1 MDDRILREL
10 IYLARS
16 NDPVA
21 LRSLYAYYDALV
33 NTVMRKMKY
42 ISSMSLEAQ
51 DLLQV
56 GLITFDKVF
65 WSYREDLDTTFE
77 VYARSCIIKKMQ
89 SLLKKQYTFFT
100 RYEKKAI
107 SLDRIVNYDDSR
119 TYGELIADQRVEYS
133 PQKAQDLEKVW
144 ELVYAI
150 IQNETSERDQK
161 IFHLV
166 LLGYPEKEVALML
179 NISIKCVY
187 NSVYRV
193 MSKLRAHSLGEF
205 LIINVNRN

>member
-1 MDDRILREL
+1 MDDRTLKEL

-21 LRSLYAYYDALV
+21 LQYLYSYYDALV
-33 NTVMRKMKY
+33 KAVMRKMKY
-42 ISSMSLEAQ
+42 ISSMSLEPQ

-56 GLITFDKVF
+56 GLITFEKVF
-65 WSYREDLDTTFE
+65 WSYRDDLDTTFD
-77 VYARSCIIKKMQ
+77 VYAKSCIIKKMQ

-100 RYEKKAI
+100 RYEKKSV
-107 SLDRIVNYDDSR
+107 SLDKIVNYEDSR
-119 TYGELIADQRVEYS
+119 TYGELIADQKVEYS
-133 PQKAQDLEKVW
+133 PQKAQNLEKIW
-144 ELVYAI
+144 ELIYAI

-193 MSKLRAHSLGEF
+193 MTKLRAHPLGEF
-205 LIINVNRN
+205 LIIN

>member
-56 GLITFDKVF
+56 GMITFDKVF

-107 SLDRIVNYDDSR
+107 SLDRIINYDDSR

-144 ELVYAI
+144 ELVYAV

-193 MSKLRAHSLGEF
+193 MSKLRAHPLGEF
-205 LIINVNRN
+205 LIIN

>member
-56 GLITFDKVF
+56 GMITFDKVF

-193 MSKLRAHSLGEF
+193 MSKLRAHTLGEF
-205 LIINVNRN
+205 LIIN

>member
-42 ISSMSLEAQ
+42 ISSMSLDAQ

-56 GLITFDKVF
+56 GMITFDKVF

-119 TYGELIADQRVEYS
+119 TYGELIADQRVEYA

-150 IQNETSERDQK
+150 IQNETSKRDQK

-193 MSKLRAHSLGEF
+193 MSKLRAHPLGEF
-205 LIINVNRN
+205 LIIN

>member
-21 LRSLYAYYDALV
+21 LRSLYSYYDALV
-33 NTVMRKMKY
+33 RTVMRKMKY
-42 ISSMSLEAQ
+42 VSSMSLEAQ
-51 DLLQV
+51 DLSQV
-56 GLITFDKVF
+56 GMITFDKVF
-65 WSYREDLDTTFE
+65 WSYREDQDTTFE

-89 SLLKKQYTFFT
+89 SLLKKQYTFFI
-100 RYEKKAI
+100 RYEKKSI
-107 SLDRIVNYDDSR
+107 SLDKIVNYEDSR

-133 PQKAQDLEKVW
+133 PQKAQNLEKVW
-144 ELVYAI
+144 ELIYAI

-179 NISIKCVY
+179 DISIKCVY

-193 MSKLRAHSLGEF
+193 MSKLRAHPLGEF
-205 LIINVNRN
+205 LIIN

>member
-187 NSVYRV
+187 NSVYCV
-193 MSKLRAHSLGEF
+193 MSKLRAHPLGEF
-205 LIINVNRN
+205 LIIN

>member
-1 MDDRILREL
+1 MDDRTLREL

-56 GLITFDKVF
+56 GMITFDKVF

-144 ELVYAI
+144 EFVYAI

-193 MSKLRAHSLGEF
+193 MSKLRAHPLGEF
-205 LIINVNRN
+205 LIIN

>member
-33 NTVMRKMKY
+33 NTVMRKIKY

-56 GLITFDKVF
+56 GMITFDKVF

-144 ELVYAI
+144 EFVYAI

-193 MSKLRAHSLGEF
+193 MSKLRAHPLGEF
-205 LIINVNRN
+205 LIIN

>member
-21 LRSLYAYYDALV
+21 LRSLYVYYDALV

-161 IFHLV
+161 IFYLV

-193 MSKLRAHSLGEF
+193 MSKLRAHPLGEF
-205 LIINVNRN
+205 LIIN

>member
-21 LRSLYAYYDALV
+21 LRSLYVYYDALV

-150 IQNETSERDQK
+150 IQNETSDRDQK

-166 LLGYPEKEVALML
+166 LLGYSEKEVALML

-193 MSKLRAHSLGEF
+193 MSKLRAHPLGEF
-205 LIINVNRN
+205 LIIN

>member
-21 LRSLYAYYDALV
+21 LRSLYSYYDALV
-33 NTVMRKMKY
+33 RTVMRKMKY
-42 ISSMSLEAQ
+42 VSSMSLEAQ
-51 DLLQV
+51 DLSQV
-56 GLITFDKVF
+56 GMITFDKVF
-65 WSYREDLDTTFE
+65 WSYREDQDTTFE

-89 SLLKKQYTFFT
+89 SLLKKQYTFFI
-100 RYEKKAI
+100 RYEKKSI
-107 SLDRIVNYDDSR
+107 SLDKIVNYENSR

-133 PQKAQDLEKVW
+133 PQKAQNLEKIW
-144 ELVYAI
+144 ELIYAI

-179 NISIKCVY
+179 DISIKCVY

-193 MSKLRAHSLGEF
+193 MSKLRAHPFGEF
-205 LIINVNRN
+205 LIIN

>member
-21 LRSLYAYYDALV
+21 LRCLYSFYDALV

-56 GLITFDKVF
+56 GMITFEKVF
-65 WSYREDLDTTFE
+65 WSYREDQDTRFE

-107 SLDRIVNYDDSR
+107 SLDRIVNYEDSR

-150 IQNETSERDQK
+150 IQNETSDRDQK

-166 LLGYPEKEVALML
+166 LLGYSEKEVALML

-193 MSKLRAHSLGEF
+193 MTKLRAHPLGEF
-205 LIINVNRN
+205 LIIN

>member
-21 LRSLYAYYDALV
+21 LRSLYSYYDALV
-33 NTVMRKMKY
+33 RTVMRKMKY
-42 ISSMSLEAQ
+42 VSSMSLEAQ

-56 GLITFDKVF
+56 GMITFDKVF
-65 WSYREDLDTTFE
+65 WSYREDQDTTFE

-89 SLLKKQYTFFT
+89 SLLKKQYTFFI
-100 RYEKKAI
+100 RYEKKSI
-107 SLDRIVNYDDSR
+107 SLDKIVNYEDSR

-133 PQKAQDLEKVW
+133 PQKAQNLEKVW
-144 ELVYAI
+144 ELIYAI

-179 NISIKCVY
+179 DISIKCVY

-193 MSKLRAHSLGEF
+193 MSKLRAHPFGEF
-205 LIINVNRN
+205 LIIN

>member
-1 MDDRILREL
+1 MDDRTLREL

-56 GLITFDKVF
+56 GMITFDKVF

-77 VYARSCIIKKMQ
+77 VYARSCIIKKIQ

-193 MSKLRAHSLGEF
+193 MSKLRAHPLGEF
-205 LIINVNRN
+205 LIIN

>member
-51 DLLQV
+51 DLLKV
-56 GLITFDKVF
+56 GMITFDKVS

-193 MSKLRAHSLGEF
+193 MSKLRAHPLGEF
-205 LIINVNRN
+205 LIIN

>member
-21 LRSLYAYYDALV
+21 LRSLYVYYDALV

-42 ISSMSLEAQ
+42 ISSMSLETQ

-193 MSKLRAHSLGEF
+193 MSKLRAHPLGEF
-205 LIINVNRN
+205 IK

>member
-21 LRSLYAYYDALV
+21 LRSLYVYYDALV

-42 ISSMSLEAQ
+42 ISSMSLETQ

-56 GLITFDKVF
+56 GMITFDKVF

-150 IQNETSERDQK
+150 IQNETSKRDQK

-193 MSKLRAHSLGEF
+193 MSKLRAHPLGEF
-205 LIINVNRN
+205 LIIN

>member
-33 NTVMRKMKY
+33 KTVMRKMKY
-42 ISSMSLEAQ
+42 VSSMSLEAQ

-56 GLITFDKVF
+56 GMITFDKVF
-65 WSYREDLDTTFE
+65 WSYREDQNTTFE

-89 SLLKKQYTFFT
+89 SLLKKQYTFFI
-100 RYEKKAI
+100 RYEKKSI
-107 SLDRIVNYDDSR
+107 SLDKIVNYEDSR

-133 PQKAQDLEKVW
+133 PQKAQNLEKVW
-144 ELVYAI
+144 ELIYAI

-179 NISIKCVY
+179 DISIKCVY

-193 MSKLRAHSLGEF
+193 MSKLRAHPFGEF
-205 LIINVNRN
+205 LIIN

>member
-10 IYLARS
+10 IYLARF

-21 LRSLYAYYDALV
+21 LRSLYSYYDALV
-33 NTVMRKMKY
+33 RTVMRKMKY
-42 ISSMSLEAQ
+42 VSSMSLEAQ
-51 DLLQV
+51 DLSQV
-56 GLITFDKVF
+56 GMITFEKVF
-65 WSYREDLDTTFE
+65 WSYREDQDTTFE

-89 SLLKKQYTFFT
+89 SLLKKQYTFFI
-100 RYEKKAI
+100 RYEKKSI
-107 SLDRIVNYDDSR
+107 SLDKIVNYEDSR

-133 PQKAQDLEKVW
+133 PQKAQNLEKVW
-144 ELVYAI
+144 ELIYAI

-179 NISIKCVY
+179 DISIKCVY

-193 MSKLRAHSLGEF
+193 MSKLRAHPFGEF
-205 LIINVNRN
+205 LIIN

>member
-21 LRSLYAYYDALV
+21 LRSLYVYYDALV

-89 SLLKKQYTFFT
+89 SLLKKQYTFFM

-193 MSKLRAHSLGEF
+193 MSKLRAHHLGEF
-205 LIINVNRN
+205 LIIN

>member
-56 GLITFDKVF
+56 GMITFDKVF

-89 SLLKKQYTFFT
+89 SLLKKQYTLFT

-107 SLDRIVNYDDSR
+107 SLDKIVNYDDSR

-193 MSKLRAHSLGEF
+193 MSKLRAHPLGEF
-205 LIINVNRN
+205 LIIN

>member
-56 GLITFDKVF
+56 GMITFDKVF

-144 ELVYAI
+144 EFVYAI

-193 MSKLRAHSLGEF
+193 MSKLRAHPLGEF
-205 LIINVNRN
+205 LIIN

>member
-33 NTVMRKMKY
+33 NTVMRKMTY

-56 GLITFDKVF
+56 GMITFDKVF

-193 MSKLRAHSLGEF
+193 MSKLRAHPLGEF
-205 LIINVNRN
+205 LIIN

>member
-33 NTVMRKMKY
+33 NTVMRKIKY

-193 MSKLRAHSLGEF
+193 MSKLRAHPLGEF
-205 LIINVNRN
+205 LIIN

>member
-1 MDDRILREL
+1 MDDRIIREL

-193 MSKLRAHSLGEF
+193 MSKLRAHPLGEF
-205 LIINVNRN
+205 LIIN

>member
-16 NDPVA
+16 SDPVA
-21 LRSLYAYYDALV
+21 LRSLYSYYDALV
-33 NTVMRKMKY
+33 RTVMRKMKY
-42 ISSMSLEAQ
+42 VSSMSLEAQ

-56 GLITFDKVF
+56 GMITFDKVF
-65 WSYREDLDTTFE
+65 WSYREDQDTTFE

-89 SLLKKQYTFFT
+89 SLLKKQYTFFI
-100 RYEKKAI
+100 RYEKKSI
-107 SLDRIVNYDDSR
+107 SLDKIVNYEDSR

-133 PQKAQDLEKVW
+133 PQKAQNLEKIW
-144 ELVYAI
+144 ELIYAI

-179 NISIKCVY
+179 DISIKCVY

-193 MSKLRAHSLGEF
+193 MSKLRAHPFGEF
-205 LIINVNRN
+205 LIIN

>member
-21 LRSLYAYYDALV
+21 LRSLYSYYDALV
-33 NTVMRKMKY
+33 RTVMRKMKY
-42 ISSMSLEAQ
+42 VSSMSLEAQ

-56 GLITFDKVF
+56 GMITFDKVF
-65 WSYREDLDTTFE
+65 WSYREDQDTTFE

-89 SLLKKQYTFFT
+89 SLLKKQYTFFI
-100 RYEKKAI
+100 RYEKKSI
-107 SLDRIVNYDDSR
+107 SLDKIVNYEDSR

-133 PQKAQDLEKVW
+133 PQKAQNLEKIW
-144 ELVYAI
+144 ELIYAI
-150 IQNETSERDQK
+150 IQNGTSERDQK

-179 NISIKCVY
+179 DISIKCVY

-193 MSKLRAHSLGEF
+193 MSKLRAHPFGEF
-205 LIINVNRN
+205 LIIN

>member
-21 LRSLYAYYDALV
+21 LRSLCVYYDALV

-56 GLITFDKVF
+56 GMITFDKVF

-107 SLDRIVNYDDSR
+107 SLDKIVNYDDSR

-193 MSKLRAHSLGEF
+193 MSKLRAHPLGEF
-205 LIINVNRN
+205 LIIN

>member
-56 GLITFDKVF
+56 GMITFDKVF

-133 PQKAQDLEKVW
+133 PQKALDLEKVW

-193 MSKLRAHSLGEF
+193 MSKLRAHPLGEF
-205 LIINVNRN
+205 LIIN

>member
-33 NTVMRKMKY
+33 RTVMRKMKY
-42 ISSMSLEAQ
+42 VSSMSLEAQ

-56 GLITFDKVF
+56 GMITFDKVF
-65 WSYREDLDTTFE
+65 WSYREDQNTTFE

-89 SLLKKQYTFFT
+89 SLLKKQYTFFI
-100 RYEKKAI
+100 RYEKKSI
-107 SLDRIVNYDDSR
+107 SLDKIVNYEDSR

-133 PQKAQDLEKVW
+133 PQKAQNLEKIW
-144 ELVYAI
+144 ELIYAI

-179 NISIKCVY
+179 DISIKCVY

-193 MSKLRAHSLGEF
+193 MSKLRAHPFGEF
-205 LIINVNRN
+205 LIIN

>member
-21 LRSLYAYYDALV
+21 MRCLYAYYDALV

-56 GLITFDKVF
+56 GMITFDKVF

-193 MSKLRAHSLGEF
+193 MSKLRAHPLGEF
-205 LIINVNRN
+205 LIIN

>member
-33 NTVMRKMKY
+33 NTVMRKMNY
-42 ISSMSLEAQ
+42 NSSMYLEAQ
-51 DLLQV
+51 ELLQV
-56 GLITFDKVF
+56 GMITFDKVF

-100 RYEKKAI
+100 CYEKKAI
-107 SLDRIVNYDDSR
+107 SLDKIVNYDDSR

-193 MSKLRAHSLGEF
+193 MSKLRAHPLGEF
-205 LIINVNRN
+205 LIIN

>member
-21 LRSLYAYYDALV
+21 MRCLYAYYDALV

-133 PQKAQDLEKVW
+133 PQKAQDLEKVC

-193 MSKLRAHSLGEF
+193 MSKLRAHPLGEF
-205 LIINVNRN
+205 LIIN

>member
-10 IYLARS
+10 IYLARF
-16 NDPVA
+16 NDPIA

-193 MSKLRAHSLGEF
+193 MSKLRAHPLGEF
-205 LIINVNRN
+205 LIIN

>member
-21 LRSLYAYYDALV
+21 LRSLYVYYDALV

-42 ISSMSLEAQ
+42 ISSMSLEAKA
-51 DLLQV
+51 LLQV

-193 MSKLRAHSLGEF
+193 MSKLRAHPLGEF
-205 LIINVNRN
+205 LIIN

>member
-21 LRSLYAYYDALV
+21 LRCLYSFYDALV

-56 GLITFDKVF
+56 GMITFEKVF
-65 WSYREDLDTTFE
+65 WSYREDQDTTFE

-107 SLDRIVNYDDSR
+107 SLDRIVNYEDSR

-150 IQNETSERDQK
+150 IQNETSDRDQK

-166 LLGYPEKEVALML
+166 LLGYSEKEVALML

-193 MSKLRAHSLGEF
+193 MTKLRAHPLGEF
-205 LIINVNRN
+205 LIIN

>member
-21 LRSLYAYYDALV
+21 LRSLYSYYDALV
-33 NTVMRKMKY
+33 KTVMRKMKY
-42 ISSMSLEAQ
+42 VSSMSLEAQ

-56 GLITFDKVF
+56 GMITFDKVF
-65 WSYREDLDTTFE
+65 WSYREDQNTTFE

-89 SLLKKQYTFFT
+89 SLLKKQYTFFI
-100 RYEKKAI
+100 RYEKKSI
-107 SLDRIVNYDDSR
+107 SLDKIVNYEDSR
-119 TYGELIADQRVEYS
+119 TYGELIAGQRVEYS
-133 PQKAQDLEKVW
+133 PQKAQNLEKIW
-144 ELVYAI
+144 ELIYAI

-179 NISIKCVY
+179 DISIKCVY

-193 MSKLRAHSLGEF
+193 MSKLRAHPFGEF
-205 LIINVNRN
+205 LIIN

>member
-193 MSKLRAHSLGEF
+193 MSKLRAHPLGEI
-205 LIINVNRN
+205 LIIN

>member
-16 NDPVA
+16 YDPVA

-193 MSKLRAHSLGEF
+193 MSKLRAHPLGEF
-205 LIINVNRN
+205 LIIN